1 MVGWISGPL
10 GSSAQCRAAAVPR
23 SSANACKSGCVM
35 PVRSSP
41 IEVDETTLH
50 VYDQRDHLIKN
61 VPRTSRK
68 EVRRHK
74 AYGHTTNHQTG

>member
-1 MVGWISGPL
+1 
-10 GSSAQCRAAAVPR
+10 
-23 SSANACKSGCVM
+23 M

-41 IEVDETTLH
+41 IEVDDTTLH